1 MQAIAATSQHTP
13 QVEGQVKAAVRS
25 KTTDAVAPVT
35 VSAPSEPPVASAVEI
50 RQAEIRQAEIR
61 QAIDAANASLKQ
73 VTSDLEFAMDSATGK
88 TVLRVIDA
96 GTRQILRQFP
106 SEEMLAIGRALD
118 RFHGFLIT
126 QKA

>member
-1 MQAIAATSQHTP
+1 MQATASISQLTP

-25 KTTDAVAPVT
+25 KTTDAVAPVA
-35 VSAPSEPPVASAVEI
+35 VSTPSEPLESSAV
-50 RQAEIRQAEIR
+50 EIR

-73 VTSDLEFAMDSATGK
+73 VTSDLEFALDSATGK

-118 RFHGFLIT
+118 RFHGLLIR

>member
-13 QVEGQVKAAVRS
+13 QVESQVKAAVRS

-35 VSAPSEPPVASAVEI
+35 VSAPSEPPEASA
-50 RQAEIRQAEIR
+50 AEIRQTEIK

-118 RFHGFLIT
+118 RFHGLLIK

>member
-1 MQAIAATSQHTP
+1 MQAIAAISQHTP

-25 KTTDAVAPVT
+25 KMTDAIAPVT
-35 VSAPSEPPVASAVEI
+35 VPAPSEPPEASAV
-50 RQAEIRQAEIR
+50 EIRQAEIR

-73 VTSDLEFAMDSATGK
+73 VASDLEFAMDSATGK
-88 TVLRVIDA
+88 TVLRVIDT

-118 RFHGFLIT
+118 RFHGLLIR

>member
-1 MQAIAATSQHTP
+1 MQAIAAISQLTL
-13 QVEGQVKAAVRS
+13 QVEGQVKTAVRS

-35 VSAPSEPPVASAVEI
+35 VSAPSEPPEASAV
-50 RQAEIRQAEIR
+50 EIR
-61 QAIDAANASLKQ
+61 QAIDAANASLRR
-73 VTSDLEFAMDSATGK
+73 VASDLEFAMDSATGK

-118 RFHGFLIT
+118 RFHGLLIR